1 VTSRPAARH
10 EAAPPLVAFRAAAYR
25 EQARLVTVAHP
36 MYRALVLALL
46 LTLAVIA
53 PAHAQSRVVAA
64 IDSAPRPESREGN
77 VLSRLITVAFDDL
90 PLGLALNLIAQ
101 AGHLRLS
108 YSSDVVPV
116 TRRVSI
122 SRERTPV
129 GEVLRDAL
137 ASTNVDPVVTPS
149 GYVVLVRNP
158 QASLL
163 PQTLDSLTQLAAI
176 ERTPIRAQLMD
187 RMLIMG
193 TPAAG
198 APERELPSAVTV
210 LTASH
215 IATYGP
221 ASMQDLLRSG
231 IPGIVAW
238 DLGISGPFAQIGSVR
253 GSSSFTSNYLK
264 TYVDGVELASP
275 YLLFAVD
282 PYSIERIEIIRGPQ
296 GSALYGSDAISGVV
310 HVVTRRGSPSSEW
323 HPTVDAQL
331 SGGLVASRY
340 VDGAI
345 GSQRHSAMVSSGG
358 GRSSLGLGGTWSK
371 TGGIVPG
378 GESGYR
384 ATYGGFRHMAGFLRI
399 EGTMR
404 YADVRFTAPE
414 NPLLRADTLLS
425 QVRSVLRDQR
435 IENETYGLTLDA
447 NPVEGM
453 RHTLVIGIDRH
464 DGAIPLQREPAT
476 VADALLGASRERAEK
491 TSFRLSTALRVF
503 ENPTGGATLT
513 LGTDHTDLTR
523 ERLGTS
529 AEVSGGQPDELAA
542 LYHDDIRNEGVFS
555 QLKVDIARSFF
566 LTAGIRG
573 DWNSTFSE
581 TLGAAWSP
589 MLGVAFTR
597 DAAGATF
604 KLRGAYGKGIRPP
617 PPSARLSIATLKFR
631 QIGNPQLEPETQSG
645 FEGGL
650 ELFAGDHATLSLTG
664 YAQDAKGLIQQVI
677 QDRRTIQ
684 YQNVGQIANRG
695 AEIEA
700 QVRRGTVRA
709 NGTFSLTDSRVRAL
723 SPTYSGDL
731 AVGDRVPEV
740 PSSSGS
746 LSFSWDVARTTLTLG
761 GTYVG
766 PWTGYDWSRY
776 VGDEAQESPDVNQ
789 LRNYWRDYPG
799 ILRPYL
805 SVGHILNRD
814 MEWFGRIDNLT
825 NVQRYERD
833 NLQVTAGR
841 TMSFGLRIGRN

>member
-1 VTSRPAARH
+1 MTSLRAARRRMACR
-10 EAAPPLVAFRAAAYR
+10 ESTPPSATSAVRALLIIALLTSIAPASPGLAQGSRVVAAVDSVPRAEGR
-25 EQARLVTVAHP
+25 EGDVLARLVTV
-36 MYRALVLALL
+36 
-46 LTLAVIA
+46 
-53 PAHAQSRVVAA
+53 Q
-64 IDSAPRPESREGN
+64 
-77 VLSRLITVAFDDL
+77 FDDL
-90 PLGLALNLIAQ
+90 PLGLALHLIAQ
-101 AGHLRLS
+101 EGNLRLS
-108 YSSDVVPV
+108 YSSDVVPLM
-116 TRRVSI
+116 RRVSV
-122 SRERTPV
+122 SRQRTPV
-129 GEVLRDAL
+129 RDVLRDAL

-158 QASLL
+158 RASLITAPPAVPDL
-163 PQTLDSLTQLAAI
+163 SLM
-176 ERTPIRAQLMD
+176 ERTPIRPQIMD
-187 RMLIMG
+187 RVLIMG

-198 APERELPSAVTV
+198 APERELASAVTV

-310 HVVTRRGSPSSEW
+310 HVITRRGSPSSEW
-323 HPTVDAQL
+323 RPTVDAQL

-340 VDGAI
+340 VEGAI
-345 GSQRHSAMVSSGG
+345 TSQRHSAMVSSGG
-358 GRSSLGLGGTWSK
+358 GRSSLGLGGTWSE

-399 EGTMR
+399 EGILR

-447 NPVEGM
+447 NPVEGI
-453 RHTLVIGIDRH
+453 RHTLVIGMDRH
-464 DGAIPLQREPAT
+464 DGAIPPQREPAT
-476 VADALLGASRERAEK
+476 VADALLGATSERAAK
-491 TSFRLSTALRVF
+491 TSIRFSTSLRVVDS
-503 ENPTGGATLT
+503 PAGGATLT
-513 LGTDHTDLTR
+513 LGSDHTNLTR
-523 ERLGTS
+523 ERLG
-529 AEVSGGQPDELAA
+529 ANAGVGGDSSNALAA
-542 LYHDDIRNEGVFS
+542 LYQDNISNQGVFG
-555 QLKVDIARSFF
+555 QLKVDVSRSFF

-573 DWNSTFSE
+573 DRNSTFGESI
-581 TLGAAWSP
+581 GAAWSP
-589 MLGVAFTR
+589 MLGFAVTR
-597 DAAGATF
+597 DASFGTL

-631 QIGNPQLEPETQSG
+631 QVGNPGLEPETQSG
-645 FEGGL
+645 VEGGV
-650 ELFAGDHATLSLTG
+650 EWFAGDRATLSVTG
-664 YAQDAKGLIQQVI
+664 YSQTAKGLIQQVI

-700 QVRRGTVRA
+700 QLRHGNLRA
-709 NGTFSLTDSRVRAL
+709 NGTLSLTDSRVRAL
-723 SPTYSGDL
+723 ASTYSGDL

-740 PSSSGS
+740 PASSGS
-746 LSFSWDVARTTLTLG
+746 ASFSWDIGRTTLTMG
-761 GTYVG
+761 SVFIGS
-766 PWTGYDWSRY
+766 WTGYDWSRY
-776 VGDEAQESPDVNQ
+776 VGDEAQQSEEINT
-789 LRNYWRDYPG
+789 LRDYWRNYPG
-799 ILRPYL
+799 IIRPYL
-805 SVGHILNRD
+805 SVSHILNRD
-814 MEWFGRIDNLT
+814 VEWFGRIDNLT
-825 NVQRYERD
+825 NVQRFERD

-841 TMSFGLRIGRN
+841 TMTVGLRIGRN

>member
-1 VTSRPAARH
+1 MTWFLAARRG
-10 EAAPPLVAFRAAAYR
+10 AARRTVACRGRTQAVIRSNLVRRALLAGLTGLLFASASGAQASRTVAAVDSAARPER
-25 EQARLVTVAHP
+25 EGSVLARLVSVH
-36 MYRALVLALL
+36 
-46 LTLAVIA
+46 
-53 PAHAQSRVVAA
+53 
-64 IDSAPRPESREGN
+64 
-77 VLSRLITVAFDDL
+77 FDDL
-90 PLGLALNLIAQ
+90 PLGLALHHIAQ

-108 YSSDVVPV
+108 YSSDIVPV
-116 TRRVSI
+116 ARRVSV
-122 SRERTPV
+122 SRERAPV

-158 QASLL
+158 RAVLLPANAGSVPSLASLETRPL
-163 PQTLDSLTQLAAI
+163 
-176 ERTPIRAQLMD
+176 RAQVMD
-187 RMLIMG
+187 RVLVMG

-210 LTASH
+210 LTANH
-215 IATYGP
+215 IASYGP
-221 ASMQDLLRSG
+221 SSMQDLLRAG

-310 HVVTRRGSPSSEW
+310 HVITRRGSPSAEW
-323 HPTVDAQL
+323 RPVVDAQL
-331 SGGLVASRY
+331 SGGLVESRY
-340 VDGAI
+340 VEGAI

-358 GRSSLGLGGTWSK
+358 GTSSLGIGGTWSV

-378 GESGYR
+378 GEAGYR
-384 ATYGGFRHMAGFLRI
+384 ATYGGFRSVAGFLRV
-399 EGTMR
+399 EGTLR

-447 NPVEGM
+447 NPVEGL

-476 VADALLGASRERAEK
+476 VADALLGATRERAAK
-491 TSFRLSTALRVF
+491 TSLRFSTALRVF
-503 ENPTGGATLT
+503 EAPNGGATLT
-513 LGTDHTDLTR
+513 VGTDHTNLTR
-523 ERLGTS
+523 ERLGAS
-529 AEVSGGQPDELAA
+529 AEVGGDSLNELAA
-542 LYHDDIRNEGVFS
+542 LYRDDTRNQGVFA
-555 QLKVDIARSFF
+555 QMKVDVARSFF
-566 LTAGIRG
+566 LTGGIRG
-573 DWNSTFSE
+573 DWNSTFGES
-581 TLGAAWSP
+581 LGAAWSP
-589 MLGVAFTR
+589 MLGVAITR
-597 DAAGATF
+597 DAGASTF

-617 PPSARLSIATLKFR
+617 PPSARKSIATLKFR
-631 QIGNPQLEPETQSG
+631 QIGNEALEPETQSG
-645 FEGGL
+645 VEGGL
-650 ELFAGDHATLSLTG
+650 EWFAGDHATVSVTG
-664 YAQDAKGLIQQVI
+664 YSQTAKGLIQQVI

-700 QVRRGTVRA
+700 QVRRGNLRGS
-709 NGTFSLTDSRVRAL
+709 GTLSFTDSRVKAL
-723 SPTYSGDL
+723 SRTYSGDL

-740 PSSSGS
+740 PASSGNVS
-746 LSFSWDVARTTLTLG
+746 LSWDVRRTTLTLG
-761 GTYVG
+761 SVYIG

-776 VGDEAQESPDVNQ
+776 VGDEARESEAVNA
-789 LRNYWRDYPG
+789 LRNYWRDYPS
-799 ILRPYL
+799 IVRPFL
-805 SVGHILNRD
+805 SVSHVINRD
-814 MEWFGRIDNLT
+814 VEWFGRVDNLT
-825 NVQRYERD
+825 NTQRNERD

-841 TMSFGLRIGRN
+841 TMTFGLRIGRN

>member
-1 VTSRPAARH
+1 
-10 EAAPPLVAFRAAAYR
+10 
-25 EQARLVTVAHP
+25 
-36 MYRALVLALL
+36 
-46 LTLAVIA
+46 
-53 PAHAQSRVVAA
+53 
-64 IDSAPRPESREGN
+64 
-77 VLSRLITVAFDDL
+77 
-90 PLGLALNLIAQ
+90 
-101 AGHLRLS
+101 
-108 YSSDVVPV
+108 V
-116 TRRVSI
+116 TRRVSV

-129 GEVLRDAL
+129 GDVLRDAL

-158 QASLL
+158 RGSPIAGETGV
-163 PQTLDSLTQLAAI
+163 PELT
-176 ERTPIRAQLMD
+176 LMD
-187 RMLIMG
+187 RTAIRPQVMDRVLVMG

-210 LTASH
+210 LTAGQ

-221 ASMQDLLRSG
+221 SSMQDLLRSG

-238 DLGISGPFAQIGSVR
+238 DLGISGPFAQVGSVR

-310 HVVTRRGSPSSEW
+310 HVITRRGSPSAEW
-323 HPTVDAQL
+323 RPTIDAQL

-340 VDGAI
+340 AEGAI
-345 GSQRHSAMVSSGG
+345 TSQRHSAMISSGG
-358 GRSSLGLGGTWSK
+358 GRSSLGLGGTWSA

-378 GESGYR
+378 GASDYR
-384 ATYGGFRHMAGFLRI
+384 ASYGGFRHLAGFLRV

-404 YADVRFTAPE
+404 YSDVRFTAPE
-414 NPLLRADTLLS
+414 NPLLRADTLLN
-425 QVRSVLRDQR
+425 QVRSVLRYQR

-447 NPVEGM
+447 NPVEGV
-453 RHTLVIGIDRH
+453 RHTLVVGIDRH

-476 VADALLGASRERAEK
+476 VADALLGATKERASK
-491 TSFRLSTALRVF
+491 TSLRFSTSLRVA
-503 ENPTGGATLT
+503 ENAWGGATLT
-513 LGTDHTDLTR
+513 VGTEQTGLDR
-523 ERLGTS
+523 ERLGVST
-529 AEVSGGQPDELAA
+529 EVGGDSVNELAS
-542 LYHDDIRNEGVFS
+542 LYRDEITNTGVFA
-555 QLKVDIARSFF
+555 QLKFDVARSLF
-566 LTAGIRG
+566 LTAGMRG
-573 DWNSTFSE
+573 DRNSTFGD
-581 TLGAAWSP
+581 TIGTAWSP
-589 MLGVAFTR
+589 MLGVAFAR
-597 DAAGATF
+597 DLGFGTI

-631 QIGNPQLEPETQSG
+631 QVGNPGLGPETQSG

-650 ELFAGDHATLSLTG
+650 EWFAGDRAVLSLTG

-677 QDRRTIQ
+677 LDRRTIQ

-700 QVRRGTVRA
+700 QVRHGNLRA
-709 NGTFSLTDSRVRAL
+709 NGTLSLTDSRVRAL
-723 SPTYSGDL
+723 ARTYSGDL

-740 PSSSGS
+740 PSSSGN
-746 LSFSWDVARTTLTLG
+746 LSVSWDVARTTFSMG
-761 GTYVG
+761 SVYIG

-776 VGDEAQESPDVNQ
+776 VGDEAQESDEVND
-789 LRNYWRDYPG
+789 LRAYWRHYPG
-799 ILRPYL
+799 IVRPYL
-805 SVGHILNRD
+805 SVSHIFNRD
-814 MEWFGRIDNLT
+814 VEWFGRIDNLT

-841 TMSFGLRIGRN
+841 TMTVGLRIGRN

>member
-1 VTSRPAARH
+1 
-10 EAAPPLVAFRAAAYR
+10 
-25 EQARLVTVAHP
+25 
-36 MYRALVLALL
+36 
-46 LTLAVIA
+46 
-53 PAHAQSRVVAA
+53 
-64 IDSAPRPESREGN
+64 
-77 VLSRLITVAFDDL
+77 
-90 PLGLALNLIAQ
+90 
-101 AGHLRLS
+101 
-108 YSSDVVPV
+108 VVPV
-116 TRRVSI
+116 ARRVSV

-129 GEVLRDAL
+129 GDVLRDAL
-137 ASTNVDPVVTPS
+137 GGTNVDAVVTPS

-158 QASLL
+158 RAM
-163 PQTLDSLTQLAAI
+163 LATTNGATPVPALSAVN
-176 ERTPIRAQLMD
+176 RTPIRTQVMD
-187 RMLIMG
+187 RVLVMG

-215 IATYGP
+215 IASYGP
-221 ASMQDLLRSG
+221 SSMQDLLRAG

-310 HVVTRRGSPSSEW
+310 HVITRRGSPSSEW
-323 HPTVDAQL
+323 RPIVDAQL

-345 GSQRHSAMVSSGG
+345 SSQRHSAMVSSGG
-358 GRSSLGLGGTWSK
+358 GTSSLGMGGTWSA

-384 ATYGGFRHMAGFLRI
+384 ASYGGFRHLAGFLRI
-399 EGTMR
+399 EGTLR
-404 YADVRFTAPE
+404 YSDIRFTAPE
-414 NPLLRADTLLS
+414 NPLLRADTLLN

-476 VADALLGASRERAEK
+476 VADALLGATRERAAK
-491 TSFRLSTALRVF
+491 TSIRFSTALRVF
-503 ENPTGGATLT
+503 ENPAGGATLT
-513 LGTDHTDLTR
+513 MGTDHTDLSR
-523 ERLGTS
+523 ERLGATT
-529 AEVSGGQPDELAA
+529 EVGGSTGNELSA
-542 LYHDDIRNEGVFS
+542 LYRDNISNQGVFG
-555 QLKVDIARSFF
+555 QLKVDVSRSLF

-573 DWNSTFSE
+573 DWNSTFGAAY
-581 TLGAAWSP
+581 GAAWSP
-589 MLGVAFTR
+589 MLGVAMTR
-597 DAAGATF
+597 DASFGTI
-604 KLRGAYGKGIRPP
+604 KLRGAFGKGIRPP
-617 PPSARLSIATLKFR
+617 PPSARLSIATLRFR
-631 QIGNPQLEPETQSG
+631 QIANPGLEPETQSG
-645 FEGGL
+645 FEGGM
-650 ELFAGDHATLSLTG
+650 EWFAGDRATLSVTG
-664 YAQDAKGLIQQVI
+664 YSQTAKGLIQQVI
-677 QDRRTIQ
+677 QNRRTIQ

-695 AEIEA
+695 AEVEGQA
-700 QVRRGTVRA
+700 RHGNLRA
-709 NGTFSLTDSRVRAL
+709 NGTLSLTDSRVRAL
-723 SPTYSGDL
+723 APTYSGDL

-746 LSFSWDVARTTLTLG
+746 LSVSWDVGHTTLT
-761 GTYVG
+761 VG
-766 PWTGYDWSRY
+766 SAYIGSWTGYDWSRY
-776 VGDEAQESPDVNQ
+776 VGDEAQESEEITN
-789 LRNYWRDYPG
+789 LRAYWRKYPG
-799 ILRPYL
+799 IVRPYL
-805 SVGHILNRD
+805 SVSHILNRD
-814 MEWFGRIDNLT
+814 VEWFGRIDNLT

-841 TMSFGLRIGRN
+841 TMTVGLRIGRN

>member
-1 VTSRPAARH
+1 VTSWRAARRG
-10 EAAPPLVAFRAAAYR
+10 AALRAVACRGTTRCVTAPLPVKI
-25 EQARLVTVAHP
+25 
-36 MYRALVLALL
+36 VLFTTLL
-46 LTLAVIA
+46 LGWGPVTPVR
-53 PAHAQSRVVAA
+53 AQGSRVVAA
-64 IDSAPRPESREGN
+64 VDSSPRSDGREGN
-77 VLSRLITVAFDDL
+77 ILSRLVTIRFDDL
-90 PLGLALNLIAQ
+90 PLGLALHRIAQ
-101 AGHLRLS
+101 EGNLRLS

-116 TRRVSI
+116 ARRVSV
-122 SRERTPV
+122 SRERAPV

-137 ASTNVDPVVTPS
+137 ASTDVDPVVTPS
-149 GYVVLVRNP
+149 GYVVLVKNP
-158 QASLL
+158 RAS
-163 PQTLDSLTQLAAI
+163 PIVADGVPTVPEMATVA
-176 ERTPIRAQLMD
+176 RTPIRAQIMD
-187 RMLIMG
+187 RVLIMG

-215 IATYGP
+215 IASYGP
-221 ASMQDLLRSG
+221 SSMQDLLRSG

-310 HVVTRRGSPSSEW
+310 HVITRRGSPSSEW
-323 HPTVDAQL
+323 RPTVDAQL

-340 VDGAI
+340 VEGAI

-358 GRSSLGLGGTWSK
+358 GRSSLGIGGTWSSM
-371 TGGIVPG
+371 GGIVPG

-384 ATYGGFRHMAGFLRI
+384 ATYGGFRHLAGFLRI

-435 IENETYGLTLDA
+435 IENETYGLTFDA
-447 NPVEGM
+447 NPVEGV
-453 RHTLVIGIDRH
+453 RHTLVVGIDRH
-464 DGAIPLQREPAT
+464 EGAIPLQREPAT
-476 VADALLGASRERAEK
+476 VADALLGATRERAAK
-491 TSFRLSTALRVF
+491 TSIRFSTALRVV
-503 ENPTGGATLT
+503 ESPIGGATLT
-513 LGTDHTDLTR
+513 VGTDHTELSR
-523 ERLGTS
+523 ERLGIA
-529 AEVSGGQPDELAA
+529 AEVGGDSTNALAA
-542 LYHDDIRNEGVFS
+542 LYQDDTRNQGVFG
-555 QLKVDIARSFF
+555 QLKVDLSRSVFF
-566 LTAGIRG
+566 TAGIRG
-573 DWNSTFSE
+573 DWNSTFGE
-581 TLGAAWSP
+581 ALGAAWSP
-589 MLGVAFTR
+589 MLGLAMTR
-597 DAAGATF
+597 DASFGTI

-631 QIGNPQLEPETQSG
+631 QIANPALEPETQSG
-645 FEGGL
+645 VEGGV
-650 ELFAGDHATLSLTG
+650 EWFAGDRAMLSLTA
-664 YAQDAKGLIQQVI
+664 YSQDAKGLIQQVI
-677 QDRRTIQ
+677 LDRRTIK
-684 YQNVGQIANRG
+684 YQNVGEIANRG

-700 QVRRGTVRA
+700 QVRQGNLRA

-723 SPTYSGDL
+723 ARTYSGDL

-740 PSSSGS
+740 PASSGS
-746 LSFSWDVARTTLTLG
+746 VSFSWDIRRTTMTMG
-761 GTYVG
+761 SVFIG

-776 VGDEAQESPDVNQ
+776 VGDEAQQSEEVNT
-789 LRNYWRDYPG
+789 LRDYWRDYPG
-799 ILRPYL
+799 IIRPYL
-805 SVGHILNRD
+805 SVSHILNRD

-841 TMSFGLRIGRN
+841 TMTVGLRIGRN